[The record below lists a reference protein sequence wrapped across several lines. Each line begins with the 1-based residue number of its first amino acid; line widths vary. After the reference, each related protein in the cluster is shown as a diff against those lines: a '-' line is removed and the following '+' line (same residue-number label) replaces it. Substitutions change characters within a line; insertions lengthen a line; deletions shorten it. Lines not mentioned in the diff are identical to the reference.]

1 MRIRISPGDRAQSRM
16 ARSEAGVYLPHVCKH
31 DPDYG
36 ADHQGDSKHGERDP
50 HLSPSFKGVA
60 SHAALVVAQVRS
72 PWLVLS
78 PVLRPSAVLPR
89 RASEW

>member
-1 MRIRISPGDRAQSRM
+1 M

-60 SHAALVVAQVRS
+60 SHAALVVARVRS